1 MRKNLL
7 TSKSKSFFCT
17 GLRIDR
23 VLLFRMECA
32 GLLDTCVGKECFWRR
47 SCDNLIFLRFWTKNL
62 KRKTLPKVFMGNV
75 IGKRSQVYLSRN
87 IKIYINNKS
96 MLTIRNGETVV
107 SRKVCDPCSTPSAHG
122 PSLTIGAGS
131 FPNASFDEIA
141 IWSMSLE
148 KDRFVNIYNTY
159 RGI

>member
-1 MRKNLL
+1 
-7 TSKSKSFFCT
+7 
-17 GLRIDR
+17 
-23 VLLFRMECA
+23 
-32 GLLDTCVGKECFWRR
+32 
-47 SCDNLIFLRFWTKNL
+47 
-62 KRKTLPKVFMGNV
+62 MGNV
-75 IGKRSQVYLSRN
+75 IGKRFQVYLSRN

-107 SRKVCDPCSTPSAHG
+107 SQKVCDPCSTPSTHG
-122 PSLTIGAGS
+122 PSLTIGAGF

-141 IWSMSLE
+141 IWNMSLE

>member
-1 MRKNLL
+1 
-7 TSKSKSFFCT
+7 
-17 GLRIDR
+17 
-23 VLLFRMECA
+23 
-32 GLLDTCVGKECFWRR
+32 
-47 SCDNLIFLRFWTKNL
+47 
-62 KRKTLPKVFMGNV
+62 MGNV

-107 SRKVCDPCSTPSAHG
+107 SQKVCDPCSTPSANG

-131 FPNASFDEIA
+131 HWLRPNASFDEIA